1 MGDIFCTNTESKPFL
16 LFLGHKTPIYATI
29 NAAQRYAVQE
39 QRWTERCAAV
49 YAKGVYTA
57 VRYSEGDRTNV
68 AKRYAADCPK
78 K

>member
-1 MGDIFCTNTESKPFL
+1 MYAVFAVLQVQKPL
-16 LFLGHKTPIYATI
+16 YATI

-39 QRWTERCAAV
+39 QRWTERCASV
-49 YAKGVYTA
+49 YAKGIYTL

-68 AKRYAADCPK
+68 PQRTAADCPK